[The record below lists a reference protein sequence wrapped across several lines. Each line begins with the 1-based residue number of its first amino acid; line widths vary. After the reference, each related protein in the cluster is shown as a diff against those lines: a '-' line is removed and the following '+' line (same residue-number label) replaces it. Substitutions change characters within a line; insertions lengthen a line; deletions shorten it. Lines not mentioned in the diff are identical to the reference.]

1 MKSRNATSTDRVL
14 QSCCWALLSSL
25 ITLVAKLCTSWTTEE
40 KRSLSNHVVLYI
52 VCSQVRRELL
62 TMEPNGS
69 VSPPKDR
76 PRPRWSRCS
85 SSGLRYGSFVNSLS
99 SLAAAEEVVHK
110 SPISPRRS
118 YIAVAVLCYV
128 NLINYM
134 ERYTIAG
141 WVISCAHMTTLPVK
155 ATAFGWPTRCFAVT
169 QACSSTFRSSLI
181 SVTAWLHFCKQ
192 VWWCTH
198 TPAAQFP
205 LFVKMTLCNA
215 CCKWISQ
222 RSWHR
227 RKCGITHSLTR
238 TSVRHDESW
247 YYFECRGWVFPFK
260 LFSFMY
266 LQSSSAVSY
275 FWPPS
280 SVTLGTATTGSTSWS
295 LVWASGSW
303 LQPAALLSVNG

>member
-118 YIAVAVLCYV
+118 YVAVAVLCYV

-227 RKCGITHSLTR
+227 RKCGITHSHARVCGTMKVGITLSVVGGFFLSSYSHSCPCSLHLQFLT
-238 TSVRHDESW
+238 S
-247 YYFECRGWVFPFK
+247 G
-260 LFSFMY
+260 
-266 LQSSSAVSY
+266 
-275 FWPPS
+275 PP
-280 SVTLGTATTGSTSWS
+280 LRLPWGP
-295 LVWASGSW
+295 
-303 LQPAALLSVNG
+303 LQPEVHHDRWSEHLARDCSQQLFCQ